1 MNLQE
6 EILKEYSKAQCL
18 KIVQWIGNSQQRFDE
33 LFHLFLTG
41 DYRVTQRVT
50 WPLSYCVEANPF
62 FIKKN
67 FSKLINNLQNP
78 IYTTP

>member
-1 MNLQE
+1 M
-6 EILKEYSKAQCL
+6 
-18 KIVQWIGNSQQRFDE
+18 QWIGNSQQRFDE

-50 WPLSYCVEANPF
+50 WPLGYCVEANPF

-67 FSKLINNLQNP
+67 FSKLINNLQQPNLYNA
-78 IYTTP
+78 IKRNTEAIAVC